1 MPLFRKEPERAISRR
16 PVLTINGRPQPT
28 PETPDTIERRSRL
41 FVECERRL
49 ADDPLTQEAARG
61 HLVGDGN
68 GLEGLV
74 AKIAPL
80 FEREQSLIRWVALRG
95 AFSHM
100 YMHIF
105 APDAS
110 QRGVATKSPEEL
122 AEVMGLA
129 WVDAA
134 GQPYTASS
142 TGKVF
147 LKEQEPARQMPVEL
161 RNVALAIA
169 TMTTTFA
176 TEYARLPK
184 MTIEQVN
191 TDPKCSTLSDVI
203 ALDCIAWSAVA
214 LLRLSLAQLV
224 FAKMAEPDALP
235 EPEWYTEPLGGRS
248 ERYWNGSDWTPS
260 CRRQEGRRF
269 AEFTV
274 PLR

>member
-16 PVLTINGRPQPT
+16 PVLTINGRPQPV

-49 ADDPLTQEAARG
+49 ADDPLTQEAACG
-61 HLVGDGN
+61 QLVGDGN

-74 AKIAPL
+74 ARIAPL

-95 AFSHM
+95 AFTHM
-100 YMHIF
+100 YGHIF
-105 APDAS
+105 APDS
-110 QRGVATKSPEEL
+110 SPNRATRSPEEL

-129 WVDAA
+129 WADATS
-134 GQPYTASS
+134 QSYTATS

-147 LKEQEPARQMPVEL
+147 LKDQEPASQMPGEL
-161 RNVALAIA
+161 RNVALALA

-176 TEYARLPK
+176 AEYDRLPK

-191 TDPKCSTLSDVI
+191 ADSKCSTLNDII

-214 LLRLSLAQLV
+214 LLRLGLAQLV
-224 FAKMAEPDALP
+224 LAKIAEPDALP
-235 EPEWYTEPLGGRS
+235 EPGWYTDPLFGKF
-248 ERYWNGSDWTPS
+248 ERRWDGSDWTS
-260 CRRQEGRRF
+260 ACRRQEGRRF

>member
-16 PVLTINGRPQPT
+16 PILTINGQPQPT

-49 ADDPLTQEAARG
+49 ADDPLTQEAACG
-61 HLVGDGN
+61 QLVGDGN

-95 AFSHM
+95 AFFWL
-100 YMHIF
+100 YAPIF
-105 APDAS
+105 APDAA
-110 QRGVATKSPEEL
+110 QRGAATKSPEEL

-142 TGKVF
+142 TGKVL
-147 LKEQEPARQMPVEL
+147 LKAQEPARQMPIEQ
-161 RNVALAIA
+161 RNVAVAIA

-176 TEYARLPK
+176 TEYPRLPK
-184 MTIEQVN
+184 MTSEQVN
-191 TDPKCSTLSDVI
+191 ADPKCTTLNDVI

-214 LLRLSLAQLV
+214 LLRLNLAQLV
-224 FAKMAEPDALP
+224 FAKIPEPDALP
-235 EPEWYTEPLGGRS
+235 EPGWHTDPVTGKF
-248 ERYWNGSDWTPS
+248 ERYWDGSDWTS
-260 CRRQEGRRF
+260 ACRRQEGRRF